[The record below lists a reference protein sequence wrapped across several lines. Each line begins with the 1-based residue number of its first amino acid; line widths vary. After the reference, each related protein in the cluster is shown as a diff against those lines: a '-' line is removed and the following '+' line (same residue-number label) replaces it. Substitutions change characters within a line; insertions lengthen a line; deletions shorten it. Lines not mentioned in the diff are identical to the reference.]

1 MHIQSTKNR
10 KMISRIVWLRDYVL
24 SYMEEHGVYTDVH
37 EQPQITTIINNNY
50 VTDDNYKT
58 WFTPNEKMIHIL
70 EKHEREQ
77 LLCELG
83 DDFYE
88 NRCK

>member
-37 EQPQITTIINNNY
+37 EQPQITTIISNNF
-50 VTDDNYKT
+50 VTDDNY
-58 WFTPNEKMIHIL
+58 
-70 EKHEREQ
+70 
-77 LLCELG
+77 
-83 DDFYE
+83 
-88 NRCK
+88 